1 MLKKAET
8 LFARAET
15 LGKPKETLWETL
27 ETASETLTET
37 LLDSAPLHEKMH
49 GAHQRAAAVLSFSSS
64 RTCL

>member
-15 LGKPKETLWETL
+15 LGNPQETLWETL

-37 LLDSAPLHEKMH
+37 LLDSAPLHEKNAGHDVSYYLIACMTL
-49 GAHQRAAAVLSFSSS
+49 RAK
-64 RTCL
+64 T